1 MCARQATILEE
12 GEFQPANGHEKK
24 KKKCWD
30 INFQTYEILLY
41 RR

>member
-24 KKKCWD
+24 KKKMLGHKFS
-30 INFQTYEILLY
+30 NL
-41 RR
+41 